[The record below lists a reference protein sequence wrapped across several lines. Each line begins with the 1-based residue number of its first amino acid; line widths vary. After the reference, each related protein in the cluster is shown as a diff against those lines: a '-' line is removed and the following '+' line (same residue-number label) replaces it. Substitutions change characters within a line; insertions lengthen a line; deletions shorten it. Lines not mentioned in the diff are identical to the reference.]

1 MRSMVLYYQTEAT
14 WMQKWIEHESKGKV
28 TNHLFLKTWHDVMTW
43 SIMKASKKT
52 TNPLEQVVKSYFND
66 ITHLFVC
73 ILQWIVL
80 NKHLRSLSNKL
91 HEDTSKMRLTLH
103 WRSCANQSMWAI
115 WDCVLKL
122 QGHLGTLLYAWYG
135 LCARGWARIQPSMM

>member
-1 MRSMVLYYQTEAT
+1 
-14 WMQKWIEHESKGKV
+14 
-28 TNHLFLKTWHDVMTW
+28 
-43 SIMKASKKT
+43 MKASKKT
-52 TNPLEQVVKSYFND
+52 IKNTIPLEQVVKSYFND

-103 WRSCANQSMWAI
+103 RRSCANQFMWAI
-115 WDCVLKL
+115 
-122 QGHLGTLLYAWYG
+122 
-135 LCARGWARIQPSMM
+135 